1 MIMSDLFTQALSAA
15 SGEAWDEMPVPIETF
30 VTDEYYLGLPPLS
43 DLQYQIVKA
52 ATQIYRRE
60 TLYSLYGKKNG
71 EKRWQET
78 YNEIVL
84 MLGKGSGKD
93 HCSVIAVCYVVYLL
107 LCLKDPSGYY
117 GNPSNEPI
125 DIINVAINAD
135 QARTVFFNRFRDRV
149 EGSPWFNNGPKGARY
164 STGNNVIDFDKN
176 IHAYSGHSQREAFEG
191 KNLIFAILDE
201 ISAFALESNTGNDLA
216 DTADATYNM
225 YTDSVTS
232 RYSEF
237 GKVMLLSFPRFY
249 GDYIMQRYGPEFNS
263 TDPND
268 PNPMIGA
275 VAEKDVVKRYHTFKI
290 NEDLPDGIEEN
301 EFEIS
306 WDEDHIIRYRDN
318 RVFAMRRPS
327 WEVNPTKNIEMYK
340 KAFLTNPGNAYGK
353 FACMPSDSTENTFIK
368 DKAAIDEAFRS
379 ANGVDE
385 NGIFAPNFHPKE
397 GVEYYIH
404 VDLSKVHDRCAVAL
418 AHVDKWV
425 TMKEGYLMENEPLV
439 RVDAVRWWKPSKLEP
454 MDYKQVTD
462 YILNLKRK
470 GFNIKMCTFD
480 RWNSH
485 DTMHYLEKHHIP
497 TEMLSVANKHYD
509 DFLSVLYDQRLIGPK
524 IPELVDELRQLRYMN
539 TTGREPKIDH
549 PRAGFKD
556 LSDAVCG
563 AIFNAVS
570 YTTKPQ
576 NQAVEIITYKSLMR
590 DQEAERAE
598 NLKNRGVINPPKR
611 TIPRELQEEMD
622 NFTISSIKLI

>member
-1 MIMSDLFTQALSAA
+1 MTDDLFTAALSAA
-15 SGEAWDEMPVPIETF
+15 SGEDWDEMPVPIETF

-52 ATQIYRRE
+52 ATQIYKRD
-60 TLYSLYGKKNG
+60 TLISLYGEKDG

-117 GNPSNEPI
+117 GNPTNEPI

-149 EGSPWFNNGPKGARY
+149 EGSPWFNEGPRGARY
-164 STGNNVIDFDKN
+164 QTGNNVIDFNKN

-225 YTDSVTS
+225 YSDSVTS
-232 RYSEF
+232 RYAEF

-249 GDYIMQRYGPEFNS
+249 GDYIMQRYGPEFN
-263 TDPND
+263 DID
-268 PNPMIGA
+268 KGMIGA
-275 VAEKDVVKRYHTFKI
+275 VAEKETIMRQHTFKI
-290 NEDLPDGIEEN
+290 NEDMPDDIEGN
-301 EFEIS
+301 EFTIE
-306 WDEDHIIRYRDN
+306 WEEDHIVRYRDN

-353 FACMPSDSTENTFIK
+353 FACMPSDQSEHSFIK
-368 DKAAIDEAFRS
+368 DKQAIEEAFR
-379 ANGVDE
+379 AQNGVDSD
-385 NGIFAPNFHPKE
+385 GHYAPNFHPKD
-397 GVEYYIH
+397 GTEYYIH
-404 VDLSKVHDRCAVAL
+404 VDLSKVHDRCAVAM

-425 TMKEGYLMENEPLV
+425 TMNEGYLKENEPVV
-439 RVDAVRWWKPSKLEP
+439 RVDAVRWWKPSKMEP
-454 MDYKQVTD
+454 MDYKKVTD
-462 YILNLKRK
+462 YILDLKRK
-470 GFNIKMCTFD
+470 GFNIKLVTFD
-480 RWNSH
+480 RWQSN
-485 DTMHYLEKHHIP
+485 DTMNFLEKHHIK

-509 DFLSVLYDQRLIGPK
+509 DFLSVLYDQRLVGPK
-524 IPELVDELRQLRYMN
+524 VPELIEELRQLRYIKD
-539 TTGREPKIDH
+539 KIDH
-549 PRAGFKD
+549 PRTGYKD

-563 AIFNAVS
+563 AIFDAVTW
-570 YTTKPQ
+570 TTKPQ
-576 NQAVEIITYKSLMR
+576 NQNVEVITYKSLMR
-590 DQEAERAE
+590 TQEQERVE
-598 NLKNRGVINPPKR
+598 DNNRRGVITPPKKKEMPAELR
-611 TIPRELQEEMD
+611 REVD
-622 NFTISSIKLI
+622 SISLSAIRLI